1 MWRMPES
8 VGGRLL
14 AWLSGQEGQDM
25 IEYALVAGLIS
36 VAIVVLAAVGLPEAF
51 AAWATDVAGAIT
63 G

>member
-1 MWRMPES
+1 
-8 VGGRLL
+8 
-14 AWLSGQEGQDM
+14 M